1 MGRLLVG
8 VAGTLF
14 GTAPFAAGAMP
25 IATGS
30 GWLPTLGSF
39 ALGGLLGSL
48 LGSSGFAAAFVL
60 TVLVLLAAVAMRIF
74 AQPQREPVA
83 PPVPLA
89 GLGSQIAAAA
99 LPSRAGEFDAAAF
112 LRTAKLNFVKLRLAD
127 DLGRPEWIR
136 DLTTAEIYE
145 GLRARNAERGGLRRA
160 EVVSLSADLLKVVAQ
175 GGRDLASVRFSGL
188 VRQDQDAAPVGFE
201 EIWSLS
207 KPVDSASGWLLAGIQ
222 RTR

>member
-74 AQPQREPVA
+74 AQPQREPVM
-83 PPVPLA
+83 
-89 GLGSQIAAAA
+89 
-99 LPSRAGEFDAAAF
+99 
-112 LRTAKLNFVKLRLAD
+112 LRLASPRR
-127 DLGRPEWIR
+127 GR
-136 DLTTAEIYE
+136 
-145 GLRARNAERGGLRRA
+145 
-160 EVVSLSADLLKVVAQ
+160 K
-175 GGRDLASVRFSGL
+175 
-188 VRQDQDAAPVGFE
+188 
-201 EIWSLS
+201 
-207 KPVDSASGWLLAGIQ
+207 
-222 RTR
+222 